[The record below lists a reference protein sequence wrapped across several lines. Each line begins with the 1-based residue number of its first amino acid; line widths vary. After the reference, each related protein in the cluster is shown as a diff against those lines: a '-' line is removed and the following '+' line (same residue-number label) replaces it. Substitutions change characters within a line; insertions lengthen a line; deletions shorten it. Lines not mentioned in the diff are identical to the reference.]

1 MKQLS
6 VRPYLLLRAAE
17 WAFGLIVVA
26 MIGCAFVLGW
36 FGSLLD
42 SVASAYAEI
51 FTQSFEVRHVHRPPD
66 TALEGYVP
74 GYGIHH
80 P

>member
-1 MKQLS
+1 MRQVKAQ
-6 VRPYLLLRAAE
+6 PYLLLRGLE
-17 WAFGLIVVA
+17 WVFGLLVVA
-26 MIGCAFVLGW
+26 MIACAFAFGW
-36 FGSLLD
+36 FGAALD

-66 TALEGYVP
+66 TAFEGYVP